1 MKEIIS
7 KFADKYKDIR
17 FAASYCDIE
26 DLDAYTVTN
35 LERNHLILCNRRND
49 LNLIRSTHAFV
60 RLFTE
65 CTDQL
70 EFDGAV
76 YRHEPITQNDQFI
89 TVIDLKTGD
98 FAVKGH
104 ARRSRILEALDRL
117 SVVLDALKFY
127 ESQISIDTETL
138 NKLYPWLDFS
148 WRGMNRDQ
156 FNVEPRSS
164 DVNGWFIFHRNVWD
178 LAVELDKPTIRLM
191 KRHLSKKVRHRR
203 NRQIAKTEPRF
214 KLNEDRAKDNLFLH
228 NLSEALNS
236 QEFKDQVRASM
247 LEMTPIEKM
256 IVNAKTFRTEQ
267 EYLAYLE
274 SVEKTQIL
282 LDFLNKT
289 LPSRFIADLS
299 QYARLISIVDLDCPD
314 QFGSED
320 KNKVYHVTQIDDV
333 IRLGFKSNLDP
344 DKDLDSEKVKILES
358 NNVEI
363 EIFNNRLYL
372 TSFVFDRE
380 DLNDKLILLADF
392 LKDL

>member
-1 MKEIIS
+1 MK
-7 KFADKYKDIR
+7 
-17 FAASYCDIE
+17 
-26 DLDAYTVTN
+26 
-35 LERNHLILCNRRND
+35 
-49 LNLIRSTHAFV
+49 
-60 RLFTE
+60 
-65 CTDQL
+65 
-70 EFDGAV
+70 
-76 YRHEPITQNDQFI
+76 
-89 TVIDLKTGD
+89 
-98 FAVKGH
+98 
-104 ARRSRILEALDRL
+104 
-117 SVVLDALKFY
+117 
-127 ESQISIDTETL
+127 
-138 NKLYPWLDFS
+138 
-148 WRGMNRDQ
+148 
-156 FNVEPRSS
+156 
-164 DVNGWFIFHRNVWD
+164 
-178 LAVELDKPTIRLM
+178 
-191 KRHLSKKVRHRR
+191 HRR
-203 NRQIAKTEPRF
+203 NRQIAKTESRF

-289 LPSRFIADLS
+289 LSSRFRADLS
-299 QYARLISIVDLDCPD
+299 QYAGLISIVDLDCLD

-333 IRLGFKSNLDP
+333 IRLGFKSNFDP
-344 DKDLDSEKVKILES
+344 DKDFDLEKVKILES

-380 DLNDKLILLADF
+380 DLNDKIILLADF
-392 LKDL
+392 LKEL